1 MKDKEVKLS
10 NEDILDIAE
19 LANITV
25 RKEEIAKFQ
34 KQLSDILVFIGKLNE
49 VDTHLTEDLNQV
61 TGIKNRSR
69 DDEIDLGKTLSTE
82 KALRNS
88 TSTKDDLFQVDAI
101 FSDE

>member
-1 MKDKEVKLS
+1 VKDKEVKLS